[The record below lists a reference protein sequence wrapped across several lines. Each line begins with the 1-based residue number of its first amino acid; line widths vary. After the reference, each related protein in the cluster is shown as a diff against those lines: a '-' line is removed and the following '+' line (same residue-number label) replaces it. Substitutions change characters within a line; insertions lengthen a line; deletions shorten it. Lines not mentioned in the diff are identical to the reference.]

1 MSLIEY
7 IEKRQE
13 ELDKQLE
20 KIYEQET
27 VNIVAI
33 AIVNSGLAELLRI
46 KVAVE
51 DGVIGQPKVK

>member
-1 MSLIEY
+1 MFLIEY

-27 VNIVAI
+27 VNLVAM
-33 AIVNSGLAELLRI
+33 AVVNSGLAELFRI
-46 KVAVE
+46 KIAVE
-51 DGVIGQPKVK
+51 EGVIGQPKS

>member
-27 VNIVAI
+27 VNLVAI

-51 DGVIGQPKVK
+51 DGVIGQPKS

>member
-27 VNIVAI
+27 VNLVAI

-51 DGVIGQPKVK
+51 EGVIGQPKS